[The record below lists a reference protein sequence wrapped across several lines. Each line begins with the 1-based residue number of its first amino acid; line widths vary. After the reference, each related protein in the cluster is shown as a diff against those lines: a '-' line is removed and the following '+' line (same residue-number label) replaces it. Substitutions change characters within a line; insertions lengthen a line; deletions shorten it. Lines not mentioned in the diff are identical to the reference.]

1 MKVRG
6 VFSDNYF
13 DMQPGEVVIIDF
25 EPNENQKL
33 NESDLRIKT
42 LYELMN

>member
-1 MKVRG
+1 MVRG

-13 DMQPGEVVIIDF
+13 DMLPGEVVIIDF
-25 EPNENQKL
+25 EPGVNQKL
-33 NESDLRIKT
+33 NEFDLRIKT